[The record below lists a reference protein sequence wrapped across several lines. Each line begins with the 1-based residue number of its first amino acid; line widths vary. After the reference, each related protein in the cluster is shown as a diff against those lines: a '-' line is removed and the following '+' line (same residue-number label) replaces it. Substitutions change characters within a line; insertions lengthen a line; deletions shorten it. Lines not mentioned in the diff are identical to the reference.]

1 MTSTYL
7 LQGLALGF
15 GSGITPGPFLAL
27 VIAAA
32 LRGGFR
38 HGAVV
43 AMSPLVSDLPII
55 VACMTVLAQLPEG
68 GVAMLS
74 IAGGGVLAWYAYEA
88 FRDARTAS
96 LEAMRAGSAATPTS
110 AHALRRGVIA
120 NFLNPSPWMFWITVG
135 GPLLAASW
143 ADGAIAS
150 AAFLLP
156 FYVLLIGSKVL
167 IAAAVGAGRSRFS
180 DLGYRRLLSGAGV
193 LLVVLAVSL
202 LHGGVNAL
210 LG

>member
-1 MTSTYL
+1 MSAYL

-55 VACMTVLAQLPEG
+55 VACMTVLAALPER
-68 GVAMLS
+68 GVALLS
-74 IAGGGVLAWYAYEA
+74 LAGGGVLAWYAFEA

-96 LEAMRAGSAATPTS
+96 LEAMRRGSVELPTS
-110 AHALRRGVIA
+110 GHALRRGAIA
-120 NFLNPSPWMFWITVG
+120 NFLNPSPWMFWISVG

-143 ADGAIAS
+143 AEGPLAS

-156 FYVLLIGSKVL
+156 FYSLLIGSKVV

-193 LLVVLAVSL
+193 LLVALAVSL
-202 LHGGVNAL
+202 VHGGATTL